1 VTDHTGFQVARTG
14 HAGEPRTILFIVNV
28 AWFFVSHRLPVA
40 RAARAAGYDVHL
52 LTDVAAT
59 EELSLLTQEG
69 VTVHRASLA
78 RGGLNPLADLRFLLR
93 TLTIMRRVSP
103 VLVHNVTVKPVIYGT
118 WAARLVGV
126 PGIINAISGFGYAFS
141 HESRWLLA
149 RALRGAYR
157 HLLRSP
163 RVHVIFQNDDDASE
177 FLRRG
182 LVSQEQI
189 VVIRGSGVDLSAY
202 SPSEELLATEPLV
215 VLPARMLR
223 DKGVLEFA
231 MAARRLRQ
239 RGCRARFVLAG
250 PLDPSNR
257 SALSAGEIADLTRDG
272 SLDWLGQVK
281 DMPELYRRAHIVCLP
296 SYREGLPK
304 SLIEA
309 CAAARPI
316 VTTDVPGC
324 RAVVAHEVNGLLVA
338 PRDPAALA
346 DALQA
351 LLDSSALRKRFGA
364 AGRTRAEREFGLEA
378 VIAQTLQLYDKVVQ
392 TGAQHGGSAVNRG
405 AAVRRRPQ

>member
-1 VTDHTGFQVARTG
+1 VARSG
-14 HAGEPRTILFIVNV
+14 HDRGARTILFIVNV
-28 AWFFVSHRLPVA
+28 AWFFLSHRLPIA

-52 LTDVAAT
+52 LTDVASA
-59 EELSLLTQEG
+59 EELRLLMQEG
-69 VTVHRASLA
+69 LTVHRASLA

-93 TLTIMRRVSP
+93 TMAIMRTVAP

-118 WAARLVGV
+118 WAARLFGV

-177 FLRRG
+177 FLRLG
-182 LVSQEQI
+182 LVSQKQI

-202 SPSEELLATEPLV
+202 SASEESATSEPLV

-231 MAARRLRQ
+231 TAARRLRQ
-239 RGCRARFVLAG
+239 QGCRARFLLAG
-250 PLDPSNR
+250 PLDPANR
-257 SALSAGEIADLTRDG
+257 SALTAGEIADLTRDG
-272 SLDWLGQVK
+272 TVDWLGQVQ
-281 DMPELYRRAHIVCLP
+281 DMPVLYRRAHIVCLP

-338 PRDPAALA
+338 PRDSAALA
-346 DALQA
+346 DALQV
-351 LLDSSALRKRFGA
+351 LVESPALRRRFGA
-364 AGRTRAEREFGLEA
+364 AGRARAEREFGVDA
-378 VIAQTLQLYDKVVQ
+378 VISQTLQLYDRVVQ
-392 TGAQHGGSAVNRG
+392 AGAPHGGAAVERG
-405 AAVRRRPQ
+405 AASRRPPQ